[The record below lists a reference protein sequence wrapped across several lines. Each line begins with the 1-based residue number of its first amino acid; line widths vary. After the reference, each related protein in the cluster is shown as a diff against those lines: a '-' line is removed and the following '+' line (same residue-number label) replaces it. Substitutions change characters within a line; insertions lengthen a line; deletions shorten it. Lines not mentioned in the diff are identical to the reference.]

1 MTMFT
6 FQAWKL
12 WNENNVVA
20 LLDLVISNL
29 CFQSE
34 ISRCIHVGLLCVQ
47 EFVKDR
53 PTMSTVISM
62 LNSEIVDLP
71 TPKQPAFTERRNAG
85 EESSEQSQKRCSIN
99 YVTVTA
105 VTEGR

>member
-1 MTMFT
+1 MLRISILFLC

-12 WNENNVVA
+12 WKADNIVA
-20 LLDLVISNL
+20 LIDPVISDP
-29 CFQSE
+29 CFRLE

-71 TPKQPAFTERRNAG
+71 TPKQPAFTERRNAR
-85 EESSEQSQKRCSIN
+85 EE
-99 YVTVTA
+99 
-105 VTEGR
+105 

>member
-12 WNENNVVA
+12 WNENNSVA
-20 LLDLVISNL
+20 LLNPVISNP

-53 PTMSTVISM
+53 PSMPTIISM

-71 TPKQPAFTERRNAG
+71 TPKQPAFTERQNNSG
-85 EESSEQSQKRCSIN
+85 EESSQQSQKRCSIN
-99 YVTVTA
+99 YVTVTIP
-105 VTEGR
+105 EGR

>member
-12 WNENNVVA
+12 WNENNIVA
-20 LLDLVISNL
+20 LIDPVISDP
-29 CFQSE
+29 CFQTE

-47 EFVKDR
+47 ELVKDR

-85 EESSEQSQKRCSIN
+85 EESSQQIQKRCSIN
-99 YVTVTA
+99 YVTVT
-105 VTEGR
+105 VIEGR

>member
-12 WNENNVVA
+12 WNENNIVA
-20 LLDLVISNL
+20 LIDPVISNP
-29 CFQSE
+29 CFHSE

-53 PTMSTVISM
+53 PSMSIVISM

-85 EESSEQSQKRCSIN
+85 EESSEQIQKRCSIN
-99 YVTVTA
+99 YVTVTT
-105 VTEGR
+105 VIEGR